1 MSISAQKA
9 GLSSPSRFTGAMDP
23 AQGSP
28 RAVLISAHSEQDF
41 ADIAAASP
49 AIGSVPKV
57 LLSARLIRQMLGQA

>member
-1 MSISAQKA
+1 
-9 GLSSPSRFTGAMDP
+9 MDP

-28 RAVLISAHSEQDF
+28 RVVLISAHSEQDF

-49 AIGSVPKV
+49 AIGFVPKV